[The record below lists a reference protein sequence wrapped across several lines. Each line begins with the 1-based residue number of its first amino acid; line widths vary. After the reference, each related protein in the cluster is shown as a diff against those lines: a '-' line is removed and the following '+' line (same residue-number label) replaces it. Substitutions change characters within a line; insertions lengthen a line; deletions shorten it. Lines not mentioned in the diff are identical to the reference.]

1 MGWVWKQDQA
11 WRGAYRDEAGKQHTK
26 SFKRQIDAKRWVATE
41 EAKVVRG
48 DWVNPAA
55 GKVTFAAFY
64 ADWSPRQVWLSST
77 RENADLAVA
86 GVTFGDMP
94 LRSIRRSHVEAWVK
108 QMSASLAPTT
118 IDTRFTIVRG
128 VFRAAVADRLIPSD
142 PTIGVVLPRKRKAE
156 AAMSIP
162 TNADVALLLNAAEPP
177 NRPKS
182 RPGFTAFVALCAF
195 AGLRRGEAL
204 GVQVGD
210 IDFLAR
216 TLRVKRQIQR
226 AKAADIAAG
235 KDLVEAVA
243 GITVMVRPP
252 KYESE
257 RTIYLPDEVIDDPR
271 PSTSASHTPT
281 GEPTRW
287 LFYEGGKPW
296 HDNPTG
302 KPVTLFE
309 RTHLLP
315 SETYGQTPLRRKPGR
330 SPPAWHAPNARHPDL
345 AIVVSDQSYPQ
356 LGHQGVFSPARVG
369 VGPPAALARRNADF
383 ARPTLVLFHRPP
395 LEPRHR
401 GQREHDQDGDRQE
414 PAGVAG
420 GAADGAGDGADQRA
434 GSRTRRARRARRP
447 SRRRRRPPGAR
458 SAAGA

>member
-48 DWVNPAA
+48 DWVNPAS

-77 RENADLAVA
+77 RENADLAVV
-86 GVTFGDMP
+86 GVTFGEMP
-94 LRSIRRSHVEAWVK
+94 LRAIRRSHVEAWVK
-108 QMSASLAPTT
+108 QMSVTLAPTT

-142 PTIGVVLPRKRKAE
+142 PTFGVVLPRKRKAE

-162 TNADVALLLNAAEPP
+162 TATGVALLLHAAEPP

-210 IDFLAR
+210 VDFLAR
-216 TLRVKRQIQR
+216 TLRVTRQIQR
-226 AKAADIAAG
+226 AKRDDIAAG

-243 GITVMVRPP
+243 GITVLTRSP

-257 RTIYLPDEVIDDPR
+257 RTVYLPDELIAILSEHVR
-271 PSTSASHTPT
+271 KHTPT

-287 LFYEGGKPW
+287 LFNEDGKPW
-296 HDNPTG
+296 HDNLVDYRWRST
-302 KPVTLFE
+302 
-309 RTHLLP
+309 RT
-315 SETYGQTPLRRKPGR
+315 
-330 SPPAWHAPNARHPDL
+330 D
-345 AIVVSDQSYPQ
+345 
-356 LGHQGVFSPARVG
+356 
-369 VGPPAALARRNADF
+369 
-383 ARPTLVLFHRPP
+383 
-395 LEPRHR
+395 
-401 GQREHDQDGDRQE
+401 
-414 PAGVAG
+414 AGVMFKLHELRHYFASGLIAAG
-420 GAADGAGDGADQRA
+420 CDVVTVQRA
-434 GSRTRRARRARRP
+434 MGHASATTTLSTYAHLWPSAEDKTRAAASGMAKAVLAGSTHEKQRVTDHGP
-447 SRRRRRPPGAR
+447 S
-458 SAAGA
+458 

>member
-1 MGWVWKQDQA
+1 MGWVWKQDKA

-55 GKVTFAAFY
+55 GKATFAAFY

-77 RENADLAVA
+77 RENADMAVA
-86 GVTFGDMP
+86 GATFGDMP

-108 QMSASLAPTT
+108 KMSTDLAATT
-118 IDTRFTIVRG
+118 IDTRFTIIRG

-156 AAMSIP
+156 AAMTIP
-162 TNADVALLLNAAEPP
+162 TNADIALLLEAAEPP

-216 TLRVKRQIQR
+216 TLRVTRQIQR
-226 AKAADIAAG
+226 AKAADVKAG
-235 KDLVEAVA
+235 KNLVEAVA
-243 GITVMVRPP
+243 GITVLTRPP

-257 RTIYLPDEVIDDPR
+257 RTIYLPDELVAILAEHVR
-271 PSTSASHTPT
+271 QHTPD
-281 GEPTRW
+281 GEPSRW
-287 LFYEGGKPW
+287 LFSENEKPW
-296 HDNPTG
+296 HDNLADYRWRSTRTDAG
-302 KPVTLFE
+302 LSFKLHELRHYFASGLIAAGCDVVT
-309 RTHLLP
+309 
-315 SETYGQTPLRRKPGR
+315 
-330 SPPAWHAPNARHPDL
+330 
-345 AIVVSDQSYPQ
+345 V
-356 LGHQGVFSPARVG
+356 
-369 VGPPAALARRNADF
+369 
-383 ARPTLVLFHRPP
+383 
-395 LEPRHR
+395 
-401 GQREHDQDGDRQE
+401 
-414 PAGVAG
+414 
-420 GAADGAGDGADQRA
+420 QRA
-434 GSRTRRARRARRP
+434 MGHASATTTLSTYAHLWPSAEDKTRAAASGMAAAVLSAKP
-447 SRRRRRPPGAR
+447 SQ
-458 SAAGA
+458 SALR